1 MSVDQLTPLI
11 RESTELIAILTTIV
25 KKSREHMKRSPFN
38 FQFSI
43 FNLAAA
49 LLLLLT
55 VKPAAADPTV
65 TLDVKDEDV
74 RVILK
79 SMKEQCGIKNLLID
93 KDVTGSGT
101 IYFREVSC
109 STAFRTV
116 FKQFGLTG
124 KVDPNIVTVEPR
136 RN

>member
-1 MSVDQLTPLI
+1 M
-11 RESTELIAILTTIV
+11 R
-25 KKSREHMKRSPFN
+25 K
-38 FQFSI
+38 
-43 FNLAAA
+43 
-49 LLLLLT
+49 LLLLVLLA
-55 VKPAAADPTV
+55 VPAFAEEPTV

-79 SMKEQCGIKNLLID
+79 SMQKQCGIKNLLID

-109 STAFRTV
+109 TTAFSTV

-124 KVDPNIVTVEPR
+124 QVEQNMVTVEPR

>member
-1 MSVDQLTPLI
+1 MKKIL
-11 RESTELIAILTTIV
+11 LIA
-25 KKSREHMKRSPFN
+25 F
-38 FQFSI
+38 
-43 FNLAAA
+43 
-49 LLLLLT
+49 LLLA
-55 VKPAAADPTV
+55 PAVFGDEPTV

-74 RVILK
+74 RIILK

-93 KDVTGSGT
+93 KDVTGAGT
-101 IYFREVSC
+101 IYFREVAC
-109 STAFRTV
+109 TTAFRTV

>member
-1 MSVDQLTPLI
+1 MRKLLFLAFVLFG
-11 RESTELIAILTTIV
+11 STAV
-25 KKSREHMKRSPFN
+25 
-38 FQFSI
+38 
-43 FNLAAA
+43 AAQ
-49 LLLLLT
+49 
-55 VKPAAADPTV
+55 PTV

-74 RVILK
+74 RIILQ

-109 STAFRTV
+109 TTAFRTV
-116 FKQFGLTG
+116 FKQFGLAG
-124 KVDPNIVTVEPR
+124 KVEPHVVTVEPR